1 MGSNNSTAEKIAK
14 RVQGLKD
21 PERQKIIDRLIAKEL
36 PMPSCPLKREKVLWD
51 RARIREMIEDVPHGP
66 THYK

>member
-36 PMPSCPLKREKVLWD
+36 PMPACPWKREKVLWD
-51 RARIREMIEDVPHGP
+51 RARIREMIEDVPPGP